1 MKSNMHMEQKRGY
14 DRRLGYYF
22 KRDKVLLFMCIPAII
37 YIFIFAYLPLPGLVI
52 AFKDINYSKGIW
64 SSPWV
69 GFQNF
74 KFLFQSPDTFII
86 IRNTVLYG
94 LAGIITTPLTGAASA
109 VLLNELRNK
118 RGAKLYQSIMF
129 LPFFLSM
136 VVVSYVAYAI
146 LNEQYGMFN
155 KMLGYFGI
163 AGMDWYMYRPIWPFV
178 IFFTGLWKGLGYHTV
193 VYLATIS
200 GIDSA
205 LYEAAVI
212 DGASRFQQAKYITI
226 PHLRTI
232 ITIMFIM
239 SVGGLLNSDFG
250 LFYQL
255 PRDQG
260 ALYPVTQVIDTYVY
274 RALQVTGDL
283 GMSSASSTLK
293 SAVGTFLIL
302 ITNFIITKVDSDSA
316 MF

>member
-1 MKSNMHMEQKRGY
+1 MISKKRIGI
-14 DRRLGYYF
+14 RRSDGR
-22 KRDKVLLFMCIPAII
+22 KNDIVLLMMCLPAIL
-37 YIFIFAYLPLPGLVI
+37 YVFVFSYLPLPGLVI
-52 AFKDINYSKGIW
+52 AFKDINYSKGILESDW
-64 SSPWV
+64 I
-69 GFQNF
+69 GLRNF

-94 LAGIITTPLTGAASA
+94 LVGLITTPLFGSVSA
-109 VLLNELRNK
+109 MLLNELRNK
-118 RGAKLYQSIMF
+118 RGAKIYQSIMF

-146 LNEQYGMFN
+146 LNGQYGMLN
-155 KMLGYFGI
+155 KILEHFGFE
-163 AGMDWYMYRPIWPFV
+163 GKDWYMFRPIWPFI

-200 GIDSA
+200 GIDEA

-212 DGASRFQQAKYITI
+212 DGASRWQQAKYITI

-232 ITIMFIM
+232 LTIMIIM
-239 SVGGLLNSDFG
+239 SVGSILNSDFG

-283 GMSSASSTLK
+283 GMSSAAGTLK
-293 SAVGTFLIL
+293 SVVGTIL
-302 ITNFIITKVDSDSA
+302 VLLTNWIVTKVDPDSA